1 MRQISIGQPPRF
13 EGDPKAFCAK
23 AADWMLRTA
32 SELEEYSKANDIPV
46 RQVYTTANFTAAR
59 TIDADAATTAEIADV
74 LSTLIED
81 LKNKGILT

>member
-1 MRQISIGQPPRF
+1 MRQINIGQPPRF

-23 AADWMLRTA
+23 AADWLLRTA

-46 RQVYTTANFTAAR
+46 RQIYTTENVTATRA
-59 TIDADAATTAEIADV
+59 IDADSTSTAEIADV

-81 LKNKGILT
+81 LKNKGILK